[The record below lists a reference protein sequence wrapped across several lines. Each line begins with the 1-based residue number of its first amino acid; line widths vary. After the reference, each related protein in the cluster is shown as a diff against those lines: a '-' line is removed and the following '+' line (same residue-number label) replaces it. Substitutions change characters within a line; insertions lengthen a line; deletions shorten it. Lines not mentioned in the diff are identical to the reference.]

1 MWLAA
6 CSPHP
11 KQAQSSTWQ
20 TATAKSIIHG
30 RETRRQQEKAMQPK
44 SLIDV
49 VDFVCNRKDDI
60 SGLRSAWRTIPE
72 PMVPPRAVE
81 GLPQA
86 PRGLPHPQHQTIRL
100 FSLINLAPWLG
111 GGRTT
116 PEHKAPQ
123 GSSKGSPRLAEDTP
137 TRQSS
142 TCIFPNLSNLIW
154 GSRHSRNPSPRRP
167 FQKHPQASQRTL
179 PPPTPFP
186 PPHLT
191 KHIFF
196 VLC

>member
-1 MWLAA
+1 MLLILCVIERTTSQDSVLRGEPSQNPW
-6 CSPHP
+6 SPRGP
-11 KQAQSSTWQ
+11 SKD
-20 TATAKSIIHG
+20 
-30 RETRRQQEKAMQPK
+30 
-44 SLIDV
+44 SL
-49 VDFVCNRKDDI
+49 K
-60 SGLRSAWRTIPE
+60 P
-72 PMVPPRAVE
+72 
-81 GLPQA
+81 
-86 PRGLPHPQHQTIRL
+86 PRGLPHPQHQTIHL
-100 FSLINLAPWLG
+100 FSLTNLAPWLG
-111 GGRTT
+111 GGRTI

-154 GSRHSRNPSPRRP
+154 GSSHSRTPSPRRP
-167 FQKHPQASQRTL
+167 FQRHPQASQRTL